1 MIQIFL
7 AGRTG
12 RTGRTDQPKVVQE
25 VLADLKTRFALH
37 YVIVTL
43 RHSWIFF
50 CWHFRVF
57 IINLSVAWPSRFHKK
72 TNSGEKISEFWSIF
86 VFLQIHPNQSF
97 VGWHC
102 SLHKS
107 SLRTASGSHC
117 DHLWKWSWHWCNL
130 GVWWPTGVLLFC
142 PSHLWTCLYVINFCS
157 ALKEQKP
164 FTVLK

>member
-1 MIQIFL
+1 MFL
-7 AGRTG
+7 CRVYQNTLRHYGR
-12 RTGRTDQPKVVQE
+12 
-25 VLADLKTRFALH
+25 
-37 YVIVTL
+37 VTL

-50 CWHFRVF
+50 CEHFRVP
-57 IINLSVAWPSRFHKK
+57 IINLRVAGPSRFHKK
-72 TNSGEKISEFWSIF
+72 TNPGEQISEFWSIF
-86 VFLQIHPNQSF
+86 VFFQSHPNQSF